1 MAKQDVDAIVVGAGP
16 SGSSVAKIIAEKGY
30 QVLILEEH
38 AQVGLPQHCTGKIS
52 TNALNE
58 LNLPKKGVLNEVR
71 GALFHSP
78 DMNVLKIERNA
89 RQALIFNRAEFDQN
103 LLNKALDSGAKIIT
117 NAHALDLKIDPHAA
131 NIIYKLN
138 NERQRASA
146 KIIIGADGATSLIA
160 RRSGLYPKHDKTIKL
175 AIQRE
180 IINVREV
187 QPEFVEVYLGEKIAP
202 GFFIWIV
209 PIGVKTVRVG
219 LCTDYTHGQHLLD
232 YLESFITHH
241 PLVKKRFEES
251 VCISQV
257 AHILPASGATRK
269 TVSNGVLLVGDAAGQ
284 IKSTTGGGIYYG
296 VLCGQIAGQVISEA
310 LSETQNILQRDT
322 LAKYETTW
330 RKNLGMEI
338 RKNEKIRQLLDAL
351 SDDELNYCFQI
362 IRKDSTLSNLIQ
374 TEGDIDRQSKLIIPL
389 FRQLSSTII
398 RKPLLFRKIAKFLLT
413 F

>member
-1 MAKQDVDAIVVGAGP
+1 VAKQEVDAIVVGAGP

-78 DMNVLKIERNA
+78 DMNMLKIERNA
-89 RQALIFNRAEFDQN
+89 RQALIFNRAELDQN
-103 LLNKALDSGAKIIT
+103 LLYKALDSGAKIIT

-138 NERQRASA
+138 NEHQRASA

-180 IINVREV
+180 ITNVREV

-232 YLESFITHH
+232 YLENFITHH
-241 PLVKKRFEES
+241 PLVKKRFEKS

-269 TVSNGVLLVGDAAGQ
+269 TLSNGVLLVGDAAGQ
-284 IKSTTGGGIYYG
+284 IKSTTGGGIFYG
-296 VLCGQIAGQVISEA
+296 ILCAQIAGQVISEA
-310 LSETQNILQRDT
+310 LSETQNTLQRST

-330 RKNLGMEI
+330 RKTLGMEI
-338 RKNEKIRQLLDAL
+338 RKNVKIRQLLDTL
-351 SDDELNYCFQI
+351 SDEELNYCFQI
-362 IRKDSTLSNLIQ
+362 IRKDRTLSNLIQ
-374 TEGDIDRQSKLIIPL
+374 AEGDIDRQSKLIIPL

-398 RKPLLFRKIAKFLLT
+398 RKPQLFRKIAKFLLT